1 MPLIHNS
8 RKALNST
15 DIQTLQEML
24 HGNLQSI
31 VTGLTNL
38 GKLSGPNS
46 APDFDPAIKV
56 FQKGLEELPDKFK
69 AAQKSKK
76 NQTATEFIQEMY
88 DKLAEKVV
96 ATLNPDGDGY
106 DDLNSFL
113 ATQMGGTVFSTKLLN
128 YPPDERDTEAGYHD
142 SADGLELA
150 DKPMEG
156 IGDIAEYKPE
166 SGRVLALYEGRAGNS
181 NTLREEWIQEKERE
195 VERHKDDF
203 DKQAYNKAL
212 EDLEAAKKAPFGLHA
227 AAEYARIRSS
237 EMMAKDEI
245 GLADVWETF
254 SNLNRM
260 ARPNDPEGGTLRGQG
275 ITAGELKGPNVM
287 AVPQQTYQTMQTIA
301 EHMNTIKQT
310 QDPALRK
317 TRAIQLAAYA
327 YQMTLSQH
335 VFSDGNGRT
344 CRMFADSILQT
355 FGLPPHTPSKEETE
369 IIKTIGTGKMDFNKG
384 AEVFLKGVQKSD
396 LELKKDPEIAKQRL
410 ISKQAEKK
418 QPEKK
423 QSGKEKNR
431 LRLSAIY
438 EVSDDTVDLLGDLK
452 QQAAHA
458 KGKFR
463 DSQEYKNFLGAV
475 NQSHLLA
482 KEIQQK
488 RDTAG
493 FDLKKAEAAYAAS
506 IRKLFKTASDYT
518 DYKLKDHTENRQQEP
533 EKKKLNDKDREKLNL
548 MKNLTE
554 NKLLT
559 KEKEAPA
566 AKEPQIGAIK

>member
-15 DIQTLQEML
+15 DLQTLQEML

-46 APDFDPAIKV
+46 AADFDPAIKV

-96 ATLNPDGDGY
+96 ATLNPDGEGY

-113 ATQMGGTVFSTKLLN
+113 ATQMGGTVFSTKLLDF
-128 YPPDERDTEAGYHD
+128 PPEERDTEAGYHD
-142 SADGLELA
+142 SADGLKLA
-150 DKPMEG
+150 DEPMEG
-156 IGDIAEYKPE
+156 IEEIAEYKPE
-166 SGRVLALYEGRAGNS
+166 SGRIIALYEGRAGNS
-181 NTLREEWIQEKERE
+181 NTLRDEWLQQLEKD
-195 VERHKDDF
+195 VEATKNNV

-212 EDLEAAKKAPFGLHA
+212 EDLEKAKKAPFGLHA

-344 CRMFADSILQT
+344 CRMFADSILQS
-355 FGLPPHTPSKEETE
+355 FGLPPHIPSKEEGK
-369 IIKTIGTGKMDFNKG
+369 ISKTIGTGKMDFNKG
-384 AEVFLKGVQKSD
+384 AEVFLKGVQESD
-396 LELKKDPEIAKQRL
+396 LELKKDPELVKERL

-423 QSGKEKNR
+423 QPNKEKNR

-452 QQAAHA
+452 RQAAHA

>member
-15 DIQTLQEML
+15 DVQTLQEML

-46 APDFDPAIKV
+46 AADFDPAIKV

-88 DKLAEKVV
+88 DNLAEKVV
-96 ATLNPDGDGY
+96 ATLNPDGEGY

-113 ATQMGGTVFSTKLLN
+113 ATQMGGTVFSTKLLDF
-128 YPPDERDTEAGYHD
+128 PPEERDTEAGYHD
-142 SADGLELA
+142 SADGLKLA
-150 DKPMEG
+150 DEPMEG
-156 IGDIAEYKPE
+156 IEEIAEYKPE
-166 SGRVLALYEGRAGNS
+166 SGRIIALYEGRAGNS
-181 NTLREEWIQEKERE
+181 NTLRDEWLQQLEKD
-195 VERHKDDF
+195 VEATKNNV

-212 EDLEAAKKAPFGLHA
+212 EDLEKAKKAPFGLHA

-317 TRAIQLAAYA
+317 TRAILPFPSL
-327 YQMTLSQH
+327 MT
-335 VFSDGNGRT
+335 
-344 CRMFADSILQT
+344 
-355 FGLPPHTPSKEETE
+355 
-369 IIKTIGTGKMDFNKG
+369 
-384 AEVFLKGVQKSD
+384 
-396 LELKKDPEIAKQRL
+396 
-410 ISKQAEKK
+410 
-418 QPEKK
+418 
-423 QSGKEKNR
+423 
-431 LRLSAIY
+431 
-438 EVSDDTVDLLGDLK
+438 
-452 QQAAHA
+452 
-458 KGKFR
+458 
-463 DSQEYKNFLGAV
+463 
-475 NQSHLLA
+475 
-482 KEIQQK
+482 
-488 RDTAG
+488 
-493 FDLKKAEAAYAAS
+493 
-506 IRKLFKTASDYT
+506 
-518 DYKLKDHTENRQQEP
+518 
-533 EKKKLNDKDREKLNL
+533 
-548 MKNLTE
+548 
-554 NKLLT
+554 
-559 KEKEAPA
+559 
-566 AKEPQIGAIK
+566 

>member
-15 DIQTLQEML
+15 DVQTLQEML

-46 APDFDPAIKV
+46 AADFDPAIKV

-88 DKLAEKVV
+88 DNLAEKVV
-96 ATLNPDGDGY
+96 ATLNPDGEGY

-113 ATQMGGTVFSTKLLN
+113 ATQMGGSVFSTKLLDF
-128 YPPDERDTEAGYHD
+128 PPEERDTEAGYHD
-142 SADGLELA
+142 SADGLKLA
-150 DKPMEG
+150 DEPMEG
-156 IGDIAEYKPE
+156 IEEIAEYKPE
-166 SGRVLALYEGRAGNS
+166 SGRIIALYEGRAGNS
-181 NTLREEWIQEKERE
+181 NTLRDEWLQQLEKD
-195 VERHKDDF
+195 VEATKNNV

-212 EDLEAAKKAPFGLHA
+212 EDLEKAKKAPFGLHA

-344 CRMFADSILQT
+344 CRMFADSILQS
-355 FGLPPHTPSKEETE
+355 FGLPPHIPSKEEGK
-369 IIKTIGTGKMDFNKG
+369 ISKTIGTGKMDFNKG
-384 AEVFLKGVQKSD
+384 AEVFLKGVQESD
-396 LELKKDPEIAKQRL
+396 LELKKDPELVKERL

-423 QSGKEKNR
+423 QPNKEKNR

-452 QQAAHA
+452 RQAAHA
-458 KGKFR
+458 KGNFR

-518 DYKLKDHTENRQQEP
+518 DYKLKDHTENRQKEP

>member
-1 MPLIHNS
+1 MPLTHNNE
-8 RKALNST
+8 KPINST
-15 DIQTLQEML
+15 DIQTLYEMTK
-24 HGNLQSI
+24 GSLQSI
-31 VTGLTNL
+31 VTSLTDLRN
-38 GKLSGPNS
+38 LSGRNS
-46 APDFDPAIKV
+46 YADFNPAIKV
-56 FQKGLEELPDKFK
+56 FQDGLKDLPGKFT
-69 AAQKSKK
+69 AAQKNKK
-76 NQTATEFIQEMY
+76 NQTATEFIQELY
-88 DKLAEKVV
+88 DQLAEKVV
-96 ATLNPDGDGY
+96 ATLNPDGAGF
-106 DDLNSFL
+106 DDLNAFL
-113 ATQMGGTVFSTKLLN
+113 ATQMGGSVFSTKLLN

-142 SADGLELA
+142 SADGLKLA
-150 DKPMEG
+150 DEPMEG
-156 IGDIAEYKPE
+156 VEEIAEYKPE
-166 SGRVLALYEGRAGNS
+166 SGRILALYEGRAGNS
-181 NTLREEWIQEKERE
+181 NTLREEWIQEKERD
-195 VERHKDDF
+195 VERSKDNH

-212 EDLEAAKKAPFGLHA
+212 ADLEKAKKAPFGLHA

-245 GLADVWETF
+245 TMTDVWETF

-260 ARPNDPEGGTLRGQG
+260 ARPNDPEGGVLRGTG
-275 ITAGELKGPNVM
+275 ISAVPLLGPNAM

-301 EHMNTIKQT
+301 EHMNMVKQT

-344 CRMFADSILQT
+344 CRMFADSILQS
-355 FGLPPHTPSKEETE
+355 FGLPPHMPSKEEMD

-384 AEVFLKGVQKSD
+384 AEIFLKGVQESD

-410 ISKQAEKK
+410 ISKQAAQK

-423 QSGKEKNR
+423 PSEKEKNR

-438 EVSDDTVDLLGDLK
+438 EVSDDTVELLGDLK
-452 QQAAHA
+452 RQAAQA

-493 FDLKKAEAAYAAS
+493 FDLKKAEASYAAS

>member
-1 MPLIHNS
+1 
-8 RKALNST
+8 
-15 DIQTLQEML
+15 
-24 HGNLQSI
+24 
-31 VTGLTNL
+31 
-38 GKLSGPNS
+38 
-46 APDFDPAIKV
+46 
-56 FQKGLEELPDKFK
+56 
-69 AAQKSKK
+69 
-76 NQTATEFIQEMY
+76 
-88 DKLAEKVV
+88 
-96 ATLNPDGDGY
+96 
-106 DDLNSFL
+106 
-113 ATQMGGTVFSTKLLN
+113 
-128 YPPDERDTEAGYHD
+128 
-142 SADGLELA
+142 
-150 DKPMEG
+150 MEG
-156 IGDIAEYKPE
+156 IEEIAEYKPE
-166 SGRVLALYEGRAGNS
+166 SGRIIALYEGRAGNS
-181 NTLREEWIQEKERE
+181 NTLRDEWLQQLEKD
-195 VERHKDDF
+195 VEATKNNV

-212 EDLEAAKKAPFGLHA
+212 EDLEKAKKAPFGLHA

-344 CRMFADSILQT
+344 CRMFADSILQS
-355 FGLPPHTPSKEETE
+355 FGLPPHIPSKEEGK
-369 IIKTIGTGKMDFNKG
+369 ISKTIGTGKMDFNKG
-384 AEVFLKGVQKSD
+384 AEVFLKGVQESD
-396 LELKKDPEIAKQRL
+396 LELKKDPELVKERL

-423 QSGKEKNR
+423 QPNKEKNR

-452 QQAAHA
+452 RQAAHA
-458 KGKFR
+458 KGNFR